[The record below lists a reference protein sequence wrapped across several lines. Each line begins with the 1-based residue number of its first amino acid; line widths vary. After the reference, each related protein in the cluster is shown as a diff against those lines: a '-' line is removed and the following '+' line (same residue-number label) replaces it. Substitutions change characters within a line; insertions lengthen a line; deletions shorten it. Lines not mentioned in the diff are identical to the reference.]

1 MGSSLLGR
9 PGDRWPLREAVD
21 DLVDSARHA
30 GVPGLVWIAGAFYP
44 SLNLNVD
51 LARGILGFVEELSG
65 IEIPGEYRLGTL
77 LGAALPF
84 RLDIDDS
91 GAWLLVSLVVSPLA
105 FIVYR
110 AIAGLARVSDP
121 QLWAAAG
128 REDAGSSSEP
138 GLVAELRGRRSARL
152 RTVWR
157 AGAGLGVVALGLWL
171 VLLFLLLGALT
182 VLMGPLLALVKVLQL
197 SEFDVLFAG
206 LLLPVLLLVLL
217 YAVVLMVLNQLA
229 LHSLAHNRRGM
240 ASALTHAWR
249 LVRASPLI
257 AARATLLELVL
268 FGSVLVLGSVVRTAF
283 GLAAPLASIGVFLLL
298 GFAGVTRAGFWA
310 RTYRALGGLS
320 SADRVPG
327 L

>member
-9 PGDRWPLREAVD
+9 PGDRWPLSEAVD

-30 GVPGLVWIAGAFYP
+30 GVPGLVWIVGAFYP

-65 IEIPGEYRLGTL
+65 IEIPGEYRMGTL

-84 RLDIDDS
+84 HLDIADS
-91 GAWLLVSLVVSPLA
+91 GALLLVSLVVSPLA
-105 FIVYR
+105 WIVYR

-121 QLWAAAG
+121 RLWAAAG
-128 REDAGSSSEP
+128 REESSTAAEP
-138 GLVAELRGRRSARL
+138 GLAAELRGRRSPRL

-157 AGAGLGVVALGLWL
+157 AGARLGLVALGLWL
-171 VLLFLLLGALT
+171 VLLFLLLGALV
-182 VLMGPLLALVKVLQL
+182 VLMGPVLALVKVLQL
-197 SEFDVLFAG
+197 SEFDALFAG
-206 LLLPVLLLVLL
+206 LLVPVLLLVLL
-217 YAVVLMVLNQLA
+217 YAVVLMMLNQLA
-229 LHSLAHNRRGM
+229 LHSLANNRRGM

-249 LVRASPLI
+249 LVRAAPMI
-257 AARATLLELVL
+257 AVRATLLEIVL
-268 FGSVLVLGSVVRTAF
+268 FGSVLVLGRFVRAMLF
-283 GLAAPLASIGVFLLL
+283 FEPLGALGVFLLL